1 MALDFSMQ
9 GTLAFEAN
17 LMCYLG
23 YEKALYQIS
32 LVKGPTAI
40 SKLDVSA
47 QIVDDVGEDIHNA
60 EGDDNSLPGLNQG
73 IAIGAVLAPVGCP
86 S

>member
-23 YEKALYQIS
+23 YEKALY
-32 LVKGPTAI
+32 
-40 SKLDVSA
+40 
-47 QIVDDVGEDIHNA
+47 
-60 EGDDNSLPGLNQG
+60 
-73 IAIGAVLAPVGCP
+73 
-86 S
+86 